1 MTEDAIVQEYREQ
14 GFVHIPE
21 FYSAEQL
28 AQIRAAVD
36 RYNRE
41 VVPGV
46 PENDVV
52 FEADGTAIRN
62 CWRMQIHDPF
72 FAELP
77 QAAQLQPLIAALVN
91 GTPLCMGVETFNK
104 PAKVGSGVPPHQ
116 DNAYFCQEPP
126 DVLTVW
132 VALDEVTPENGPVQY
147 VGGSHQAG
155 LQVHTPSGVKGNSFG
170 LAEDVDAATATPA
183 LLKAGDVLIHHCQT
197 IHFSDPNVSD
207 HPRLGLLMVFRGEHT
222 QDSPEMKAAYQKAR
236 ALMESQAS

>member
-1 MTEDAIVQEYREQ
+1 MNRAEIVQRYREQ
-14 GFVHIPE
+14 GFVHIPQ
-21 FYSAEQL
+21 FYSKDQL
-28 AQIRAAVD
+28 AQLRAAVE

-52 FEADGTAIRN
+52 FEADGRAIRN
-62 CWRMQIHDPF
+62 CWRMQQHDPF

-77 QAAQLQPLIAALVN
+77 AEERLQALITDLVN

-116 DNAYFCQEPP
+116 DNAYFCQDPP

-132 VALDEVTPENGPVQY
+132 VALDEVTPDNGAVQY
-147 VGGSHQAG
+147 LGGSHQSG
-155 LQVHTPSGVKGNSFG
+155 LREHVPSGVKGNSFG
-170 LAEDVDAATATPA
+170 LAQPVDESEASTA

-197 IHFSDPNVSD
+197 IHFSAPNVSD
-207 HPRLGLLMVFRGEHT
+207 FPRLGLLMVFRGSHT

-236 ALMESQAS
+236 GLMEAGTS

>member
-1 MTEDAIVQEYREQ
+1 MTEEAIVREYREQ
-14 GFVHIPE
+14 GFVRIPE
-21 FYSAEQL
+21 FYSTDQL
-28 AQIRAAVD
+28 AEIRAAVE

-52 FEADGTAIRN
+52 FEADGQAIRN
-62 CWRMQIHDPF
+62 CWRMQIHDPY

-77 QAAQLQPLIAALVN
+77 NEERLQTLIAALVN
-91 GTPLCMGVETFNK
+91 GTPDCMGVETFNK

-132 VALDEVTPENGPVQY
+132 VALDEVTPENGAVQY
-147 VGGSHQAG
+147 VAGSHRDG
-155 LQVHTPSGVKGNSFG
+155 LKVHTPSGVKGNSFG
-170 LAEDVDAATATPA
+170 LAEEVEETTATPA

-197 IHFSDPNVSD
+197 IHFSAPNVSD
-207 HPRLGLLMVFRGEHT
+207 QPRLGLLMVFRGAHT
-222 QDSPEMKAAYQKAR
+222 QDSPAMKAAYQQAR